1 LRNAKL
7 KGVTIRAAVRTA
19 PDIDFVVC
27 GAFLRKANLRGA
39 DLRNADLTVALDEA
53 DLRGADLRGSSV
65 DCSVEKTDF
74 RKANLQ
80 GTDLRGSTYLEDS
93 PTHRCQITIV
103 IRSGQEASR
112 RENVVRYWCH
122 LPDDHVHWLVGSVA
136 CSDLYPISWRLC

>member
-1 LRNAKL
+1 
-7 KGVTIRAAVRTA
+7 VTIRSAVRTA

-80 GTDLRGSTYLEDS
+80 GTDLRGSTYLETARLTAAKYDCNTKW
-93 PTHRCQITIV
+93 PR
-103 IRSGQEASR
+103 GFEAR
-112 RENVVRYWCH
+112 KRGAI
-122 LPDDHVHWLVGSVA
+122 LVPFAG
-136 CSDLYPISWRLC
+136 